1 MKMNVLIGLLLIN
14 CLLLSCASNEIGN
27 SKDVNQDKIYQ
38 DLKIEYTQ
46 GEKLASIRSQFRFA
60 GEKGTTLVLSKP
72 SAISFDGEVIT
83 VDSSGFAGAFYN
95 TNVQAVKLLGK
106 HSFVLTDVEGNKKT
120 NECIV
125 QALELLNLPTTIST
139 QQDVIL
145 PIVPLKN
152 LHGYIA
158 VQTVKSDSMF
168 MFTQEL
174 EPVTDKIIIP
184 TANLKKQKG
193 TAVTV
198 QCTLHYE
205 TDLQQKTSEGGK
217 ISIEYTLQ
225 PVTISI
231 KN

>member
-1 MKMNVLIGLLLIN
+1 MKNNVLISLLLAY

-46 GEKLASIRSQFRFA
+46 AEKSADIRTQFRFA

-72 SAISFDGEVIT
+72 STISFDGEVIT
-83 VDSSGFAGAFYN
+83 VDSSGIVGAFYN
-95 TNVQAVKLLGK
+95 TKIEATKLLGK
-106 HSFVLTDVEGNKKT
+106 HSFVLTDVDGNKKT
-120 NECIV
+120 NECFV
-125 QALELLNLPTTIST
+125 QALEPLNLPTSISA
-139 QQDVIL
+139 QQDAIL
-145 PIVPLKN
+145 PILPLKN

-158 VQTVKSDSMF
+158 VQTIKSDSMF

-184 TANLKKQKG
+184 AADLKKQKG
-193 TAVTV
+193 AAVTL
-198 QCTLHYE
+198 QCTLHYTNE
-205 TDLQQKTSEGGK
+205 LQQKTSEGGK

-225 PVTISI
+225 PITLSI